1 MTGSRSADAS
11 TIRAIASSVASRRG
25 SWRKRSSSEYPVRLS
40 SGKVASATPSSLQAR
55 ACSMITSALRAG
67 LAAETGSAQAATRA
81 NPCA

>member
-25 SWRKRSSSEYPVRLS
+25 SWRKRSSIEYPVRLS
-40 SGKVASATPSSLQAR
+40 SKVASATL
-55 ACSMITSALRAG
+55 
-67 LAAETGSAQAATRA
+67 LAAGPRLLDDLVRVAPGWRLRPGAQAATRA